1 MGVLWAPVAAHAHMQ
16 DRGAPPVRLVRQAP
30 DHRVTRLALASAA
43 STPPVLTSNPAS
55 QHCMVWQHALARHFQ
70 AQVIQARERAQIRAI
85 KGSIGHVEVFQMD
98 GVGISIIERPRPLPQ
113 HDTPNPTHNTYTLK
127 CEEPHIIPNV
137 QIVLY
142 NMNMKE
148 QPTPD
153 KTDFIN
159 VLKRSSLIDFMPDR
173 EFDQV
178 VHETYQFIDRRFKSL
193 RSLVQVDQTNIN
205 PFLMLAMA
213 PAYNIFSPYE
223 AAAYLQD
230 AKMPHG
236 DATSFGK
243 FVEDKIFPIFG
254 VTSSQEK
261 QLNPKLYSAID
272 AALTVEDT
280 NYLATWKSG
289 PWTMNQSHANEMSR
303 DFPEIHK
310 ITGKTIILGVF
321 YGTRSQLN
329 NKPALVR
336 GQTGEYF
343 QVLIGSELWE
353 FVTGVRKAHMEILR
367 AIRVAQQRWATAH
380 GGKTFNEHVI
390 EARLQLSE
398 DFRNT
403 FGLTGGDEDMWE
415 MLFEHAF

>member
-1 MGVLWAPVAAHAHMQ
+1 
-16 DRGAPPVRLVRQAP
+16 
-30 DHRVTRLALASAA
+30 
-43 STPPVLTSNPAS
+43 
-55 QHCMVWQHALARHFQ
+55 
-70 AQVIQARERAQIRAI
+70 
-85 KGSIGHVEVFQMD
+85 
-98 GVGISIIERPRPLPQ
+98 
-113 HDTPNPTHNTYTLK
+113 
-127 CEEPHIIPNV
+127 
-137 QIVLY
+137 
-142 NMNMKE
+142 MKE
-148 QPTPD
+148 QNTPD

-243 FVEDKIFPIFG
+243 FVEDKIFPIFD
-254 VTSSQEK
+254 VTSSVEK
-261 QLNPKLYSAID
+261 QRNPKLYSAID
-272 AALTVEDT
+272 AALTVEHTD
-280 NYLATWKSG
+280 YLATWKSG

-303 DFPEIHK
+303 DFPEIHE

-321 YGTRSQLN
+321 YGTRNQLN